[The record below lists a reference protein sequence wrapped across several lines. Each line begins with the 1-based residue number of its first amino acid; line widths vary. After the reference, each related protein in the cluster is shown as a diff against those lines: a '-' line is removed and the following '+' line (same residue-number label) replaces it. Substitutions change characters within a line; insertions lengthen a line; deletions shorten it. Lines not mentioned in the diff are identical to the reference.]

1 MNASPAEPAM
11 KIRPLLVVLLTL
23 ATARVLAATEII
35 QLNYRMADELLPIA
49 QSILGGDGRVNAYG
63 DRLIANAPAAKIQEL
78 RGLLEQLDSPP
89 RRLLI
94 SVDNSEAKTGE
105 RHGYAMDGSVDA
117 GNVEIQAGRGQIHDE
132 NRVRI
137 LNRGTASRN
146 GVLQQIQA
154 TEGYP
159 AQIKTG
165 QSVPLR
171 STHIGPHGRQVYRE
185 TDYLDITRSLYVI
198 ARISGDNVHITLG
211 SNNDRLD
218 TSRPRVIDIQSLDT
232 QVSGRLGEWIE
243 LGNASESRQSDHQG
257 LLRQHSASSQEELSM
272 RLKAEIL
279 D

>member
-1 MNASPAEPAM
+1 M
-11 KIRPLLVVLLTL
+11 KTRPLLVVLLTL
-23 ATARVLAATEII
+23 AAARALAATEII
-35 QLNYRMADELLPIA
+35 QLNYRMADELLPMA
-49 QSILGGDGRVNAYG
+49 QSVLGSDGRVNAYG
-63 DRLIANAPAAKIQEL
+63 ERLIVNAPAAKIQEL

-105 RHGYAMDGSVDA
+105 RHGYAVDGSVDA
-117 GNVEIQAGRGQIHDE
+117 GSVEIQAGRGQIHGE

-137 LNRGTASRN
+137 LNRGTDSRN
-146 GVLQQIQA
+146 GAFQQIQA

-159 AQIKTG
+159 AQIQTG

-171 STHIGPHGRQVYRE
+171 STHIGPHGQVYRE
-185 TDYLDITRSLYVI
+185 TDYHDITRSLYVI
-198 ARISGDNVHITLG
+198 ARISGDNVHITLS

-272 RLKAEIL
+272 RLKVEIL